1 MPVPLPRLTINAE
14 HARLPKQMTRA
25 VMASN
30 GEADVAMRVTARVRF
45 AGLTPLLALA
55 PAGVL
60 IGLLGVCSLLILRL
74 SFGERGAE
82 WSSWSLDAYATLA
95 DRYYLVIVLDTL
107 WLALLSAVITTIVA
121 FPIALYMTRT
131 PSPLMRR
138 AVLIS
143 VMLPMVASLLVQ
155 SFGWM
160 AILGPDGLLNQTV
173 ALMIGQERA
182 VSLLFNRT
190 GVLLGL
196 VQTTIPL
203 AVLPMVAALAA
214 IPVELEEAASDLGA
228 SRLTAYRTIILPL
241 AWPGIAAGAVL
252 VFGFNTGAFAV
263 PLLLGGLKVTT
274 IAILISNEMGSSLNW
289 PLGAAL
295 SVVLVALA
303 LGLQALNRLG
313 VPRGRQ
319 A

>member
-1 MPVPLPRLTINAE
+1 
-14 HARLPKQMTRA
+14 MTRGS
-25 VMASN
+25 VASN
-30 GEADVAMRVTARVRF
+30 PGADIFPRATAGYRF
-45 AGLTPLLALA
+45 AALRPLLLLA
-55 PAGVL
+55 PAGLL
-60 IGLLGVCSLLILRL
+60 IGLLGICSLLILRL
-74 SFGERGAE
+74 SFGERNAE
-82 WSSWSLDAYATLA
+82 WSSWSLSAYATLA

-107 WLALLSAVITTIVA
+107 WLALLSAAVTIIVA
-121 FPIALYMTRT
+121 FPVALYMTRT
-131 PSPLMRR
+131 PSPFMRR
-138 AVLIS
+138 IVLIS
-143 VMLPMVASLLVQ
+143 VMLPMVVSFLVQ

-160 AILGPDGLLNQTV
+160 AILGPDGLLNRTV
-173 ALMIGQERA
+173 AFMTGEARA

-203 AVLPMVAALAA
+203 AVLPIAAALLA

-252 VFGFNTGAFAV
+252 VFGFNTGAFVV

-274 IAILISNEMGSSLNW
+274 IAVLIRNEMGPSLNW

-295 SVVLVALA
+295 SILLVVLA
-303 LGLQALNRLG
+303 LGIQALNRL
-313 VPRGRQ
+313 VTPRGRR

>member
-1 MPVPLPRLTINAE
+1 M
-14 HARLPKQMTRA
+14 
-25 VMASN
+25 
-30 GEADVAMRVTARVRF
+30 
-45 AGLTPLLALA
+45 LLLG
-55 PAGVL
+55 PAGFL
-60 IGLLGVCSLLILRL
+60 IGLLAACSLAILRL
-74 SFGERGAE
+74 SVGEKGAE
-82 WSSWSLDAYATLA
+82 WTGWSLGAYAALL
-95 DRYYLVIVLDTL
+95 DPYYLLIVLDTL
-107 WLALLSAVITTIVA
+107 WLALLSAAITVVVA

-138 AVLIS
+138 LVLVCI
-143 VMLPMVASLLVQ
+143 MLPMVVSLLVQ

-160 AILGPDGLLNQTV
+160 AILGPDGMLNRIV
-173 ALMIGQERA
+173 AMLSGQERA

-203 AVLPMVAALAA
+203 AVLPIAAALGS
-214 IPVELEEAASDLGA
+214 IPIALEEAASVLGA
-228 SRLTAYRTIILPL
+228 SRLSVYRSIILPL

-252 VFGFNTGAFAV
+252 VFGFNTGAFVV

-274 IAILISNEMGSSLNW
+274 IAVLIRNEMGPLLNW

-295 SVVLVALA
+295 SVVLVVLA
-303 LGLQALNRLG
+303 LGIQALNRLAA
-313 VPRGRQ
+313 PRGRH

>member
-1 MPVPLPRLTINAE
+1 MTVQAVAGSDAGPGVSMDIKGG
-14 HARLPKQMTRA
+14 ARRGGVLLLLGP
-25 VMASN
+25 
-30 GEADVAMRVTARVRF
+30 
-45 AGLTPLLALA
+45 AGL
-55 PAGVL
+55 L
-60 IGLLGVCSLLILRL
+60 IGLLAACSLAILRL
-74 SFGERGAE
+74 SLGEKSAE
-82 WSSWSLDAYATLA
+82 WTSWSLGAYAALL
-95 DRYYLVIVLDTL
+95 DSYYMLIVLDTL
-107 WLALLSAVITTIVA
+107 WLALLSAVITVVVA

-131 PSPLMRR
+131 PSALMRR
-138 AVLIS
+138 AVLVSI
-143 VMLPMVASLLVQ
+143 MLPMVVSLLVQ

-160 AILGPDGLLNQTV
+160 AILGPDGMLNRMVEMLT
-173 ALMIGQERA
+173 GQERA

-203 AVLPMVAALAA
+203 AVLPIAAALGS
-214 IPVELEEAASDLGA
+214 IPIALEEAASVLGA
-228 SRLTAYRTIILPL
+228 SRLSVYRSIILPL

-252 VFGFNTGAFAV
+252 VFGFNTGAFVV

-274 IAILISNEMGSSLNW
+274 IAVLIRNEMGPLLNW

-303 LGLQALNRLG
+303 LGIQALNRLAA
-313 VPRGRQ
+313 PRGRH

>member
-1 MPVPLPRLTINAE
+1 M
-14 HARLPKQMTRA
+14 
-25 VMASN
+25 S
-30 GEADVAMRVTARVRF
+30 GTARYRF
-45 AGLTPLLALA
+45 AGPRPFLLLA
-55 PAGVL
+55 PAGLL
-60 IGLLGVCSLLILRL
+60 IGLLGICSLLILRL
-74 SFGERGAE
+74 SLSERGAE
-82 WSSWSLDAYATLA
+82 WSSWSLSAYAALA
-95 DRYYLVIVLDTL
+95 ERYYLVIVLDTL
-107 WLALLSAVITTIVA
+107 WLALLSAVITVVVA

-138 AVLIS
+138 AVLVA
-143 VMLPMVASLLVQ
+143 VMLPMVVSLLVQ

-160 AILGPDGLLNQTV
+160 AILGPEGLLNQAL
-173 ALMIGQERA
+173 ALMTGQQRA

-203 AVLPMVAALAA
+203 AVLPTAAALAA
-214 IPVELEEAASDLGA
+214 IPIELEEAASELGA

-241 AWPGIAAGAVL
+241 AWPGIAAGCVL
-252 VFGFNTGAFAV
+252 VFGFNTGAFVV

-274 IAILISNEMGSSLNW
+274 IAVLIRNEMGPSLNW

-295 SVVLVALA
+295 SVVLVTLALA
-303 LGLQALNRLG
+303 IQALNRLG
-313 VPRGRQ
+313 AARGRP